1 VLLSTPCCRLRLTCQ
16 KVSRVSKPTR
26 SPNFRHWLVP
36 LSLGLL
42 VASIVV
48 SGFSYW
54 TISQKVTQCDQLIAA
69 LNEAHSTVLALKVQ
83 DASSSYQLA
92 KNLEGMTLK
101 LGLVELEDSQLQMY
115 QLDFAR
121 IYRELSQA
129 FRQISRV
136 LQLANASEKTSESL
150 KQIERARMDV
160 QSVQISVIQTAR
172 EADQLTQQV
181 NLYCA
186 Q

>member
-1 VLLSTPCCRLRLTCQ
+1 
-16 KVSRVSKPTR
+16 VSKPSR
-26 SPNFRHWLVP
+26 SSSFSHWLVP

-42 VASIVV
+42 VASLAV

-54 TISQKVTQCDQLIAA
+54 TIAQKVEQCDRLIAA
-69 LNEAHSTVLALKVQ
+69 LNEAHSTVLALKVR

-92 KNLEGMTLK
+92 QNLEGMTLK
-101 LGLVELEDSQLQMY
+101 LGLVDLEDSQLQEY
-115 QLDFAR
+115 QIDFAR
-121 IYRELSQA
+121 TYRELSQA

-136 LQLANASEKTSESL
+136 LQLANTSEKTQEGF

-172 EADQLTQQV
+172 EADRLTQQV

-186 Q
+186 R